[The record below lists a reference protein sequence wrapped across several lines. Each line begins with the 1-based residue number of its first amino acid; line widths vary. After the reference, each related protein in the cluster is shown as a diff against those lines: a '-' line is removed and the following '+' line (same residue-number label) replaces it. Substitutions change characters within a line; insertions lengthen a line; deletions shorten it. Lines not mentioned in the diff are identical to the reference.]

1 MSSAL
6 SKPLNVL
13 SNYLYMK
20 KNFEDRQ
27 KTRQQQLEATIN
39 FLDKIENVDD
49 LRDYYDFLRL
59 R

>member
-1 MSSAL
+1 
-6 SKPLNVL
+6 
-13 SNYLYMK
+13 MK